1 MTAFALA
8 VQGKPF
14 AWKRMCLQGTP
25 FRKKGP
31 LRTPLC
37 DYARAAC
44 FDPEHPDMGLRK
56 SYFCSELVT
65 EACVA
70 ALLMDPVTARP
81 TSMFP
86 RELFFGTSHNPYL
99 KRHLDMSEWCPPA
112 LDVVPRKRALRQ
124 GPALD

>member
-1 MTAFALA
+1 
-8 VQGKPF
+8 
-14 AWKRMCLQGTP
+14 MCLQGTP

-44 FDPEHPDMGLRK
+44 FDPEHPEMGLRK

-112 LDVVPRKRALRQ
+112 RWTLCPGSEPYVRARPWID
-124 GPALD
+124 GDKCK